1 MTYIQ
6 AVVPVL
12 NEQAIIPVLAER
24 LAAALRQVSED
35 YGIILVDDGSS
46 DATWPEI
53 QAAAARDPNLTGLR
67 FSRNFGQHVAITAGL
82 EAADADWVVV
92 MDGDLQDRP
101 EVIPDLHAKVQEGYD
116 VAFVARQERPEALL
130 YRVCQRVFYATLRFL
145 TRTDYDPAHGNFSII
160 SRRVLEAY
168 RSLEECTRFYGGL
181 VSWLGFRSTT
191 VPAAHGER
199 LSGAPSYDLA
209 KRFKLA
215 KDIILAF
222 SVRPLYVAILIG
234 LLSTL
239 FSFVFGSIIIVRA
252 LFADV
257 SVEGRASL
265 MVSIYFVGG
274 VIMTL
279 IGMNSLYIGKV
290 YSEIQRRP
298 LYVVAETAGA
308 GEARIMKATGDDR
321 VSARLSSL
329 R

>member
-1 MTYIQ
+1 MPYIQ
-6 AVVPVL
+6 AVVPVM
-12 NEQAIIPVLAER
+12 NEEAIIPALAER

-35 YGIILVDDGSS
+35 YGIILVDDGSRDS
-46 DATWPEI
+46 TWSEI
-53 QAAAARDPNLTGLR
+53 QAAAERDPNLAGLR

-101 EVIPDLHAKVQEGYD
+101 EVIPELHVKAQEGYD
-116 VAFVARQERPEALL
+116 VIFVARQERPEGLL
-130 YRVCQRVFYATLRFL
+130 YRLCQRAFYGTLRAL
-145 TRTDYDPAHGNFSII
+145 TDTDYNPEHGNFSMI
-160 SRRVLEAY
+160 SRRVLTAY
-168 RSLEECTRFYGGL
+168 RSLEEGVRFYGGL

-191 VPAAHGER
+191 VPATHGER
-199 LSGAPSYDLA
+199 LGGASSYSLG

-222 SVRPLYVAILIG
+222 SVRPLYAAICVGI
-234 LLSTL
+234 LSTL
-239 FSFVFGSIIIVRA
+239 FSFIFGSIIIVRA
-252 LFADV
+252 LLADV
-257 SVEGRASL
+257 SVEGWASV

-279 IGMNSLYIGKV
+279 VGMNGLYIGKV

-298 LYVVAETAGA
+298 LYIVAETAGA
-308 GEARIMKATGDDR
+308 GETQVIRAVGDAQ

>member
-1 MTYIQ
+1 MPYIQ
-6 AVVPVL
+6 AVVPVM
-12 NEQAIIPVLAER
+12 NEETIIPVLAER
-24 LAAALRQVSED
+24 LAAALRQVSDD

-46 DATWPEI
+46 DATWAAI
-53 QAAAARDPNLTGLR
+53 QAAAERDSNLTGLR

-101 EVIPDLHAKVQEGYD
+101 EVIPELHAKAQEGFD
-116 VAFVARQERPEALL
+116 VVFVARQARPEALL
-130 YRVCQRVFYATLRFL
+130 YKLCQRAFYSTLRVL
-145 TRTDYDPAHGNFSII
+145 ARSDYDPAHGNFSII
-160 SRRVLEAY
+160 SRRVLAAY
-168 RSLEECTRFYGGL
+168 RSLEEGTRFYGGL
-181 VSWLGFRSTT
+181 VSWLGFPSTT
-191 VPAAHGER
+191 LPAAHGER
-199 LSGAPSYDLA
+199 LSGKPAYNFG

-222 SVRPLYVAILIG
+222 SIRPLYAAICVGIV
-234 LLSTL
+234 STL
-239 FSFVFGSIIIVRA
+239 FSFVFGSIIIIRA
-252 LFADV
+252 IFADV
-257 SVEGRASL
+257 SVEGWASL

-308 GEARIMKATGDDR
+308 GEAQIIKATGDAR
-321 VSARLSSL
+321 ISARLSSL